1 MLSVVYFQDISR
13 RSQVRA
19 ANGVSVPAMVVF
31 AHTLRYFR
39 DHALRELSDAVG
51 CRLLEH
57 LYLHYVLQR

>member
-1 MLSVVYFQDISR
+1 MDLSSLQDITR

-19 ANGVSVPAMVVF
+19 VNGINVPAMVVF

-51 CRLLEH
+51 CRLGINSSFAI
-57 LYLHYVLQR
+57 

>member
-1 MLSVVYFQDISR
+1 M
-13 RSQVRA
+13 RA

-51 CRLLEH
+51 CRLAKYFVSFEIMFYKDDMIVQH
-57 LYLHYVLQR
+57 